1 MDEKTQMSADKM
13 DRLRELCALNPP
25 SPKEIEERNALFAQ
39 VGPELLVLCDSLSD
53 MLQSAIEQY
62 TRTHPS
68 VETAFDLA
76 HEKVDASKD
85 QMIIQRAWNEFE
97 EIGLC
102 LGAFEEGDDDESDD
116 HPDDAEGDAGD
127 GDDRDE

>member
-39 VGPELLVLCDSLSD
+39 VGPELLLLCDSLSD
-53 MLQSAIEQY
+53 LLQSAIEQY
-62 TRTHPS
+62 TRTHPKI
-68 VETAFDLA
+68 EEAFDLA
-76 HEKVDASKD
+76 SEKADTPKA
-85 QMIIQRAWNEFE
+85 QMIIQSAWNDFE
-97 EIGLC
+97 DIGLC
-102 LGAFEEGDDDESDD
+102 LGAFEEDDDESDD

>member
-39 VGPELLVLCDSLSD
+39 VGPELLLLCDSLSD

-62 TRTHPS
+62 TRTHPN

-76 HEKVDASKD
+76 NEKADTPKD
-85 QMIIQRAWNEFE
+85 RMIVQNAWNDFE

-102 LGAFEEGDDDESDD
+102 LGAFEEGDDDGDD
-116 HPDDAEGDAGD
+116 GDPIDAAED
-127 GDDRDE
+127 GDDSDE